1 MGVIIELRRKI
12 QERSVCYTCPRPHDG
27 LSSEWNTLHVRQKNP
42 YADLL
47 HTWLLNPSPVVS
59 IKNHQNVF
67 HVLQDNCVPC
77 CVAPFTA
84 LAVILSAIVSYR
96 HLPVS
101 MLAVQNQ
108 STLPN
113 TTPNYKPIIELNATH
128 SRNSTVPFD
137 PKKHL
142 AYSPPEEILRMS
154 DIGYPEDV
162 GVSPIAVSQ
171 PFHLF
176 STEAIEQMRAEI
188 FNPIVMETCGFR
200 SNIAACQLRG
210 YCPK

>member
-1 MGVIIELRRKI
+1 
-12 QERSVCYTCPRPHDG
+12 
-27 LSSEWNTLHVRQKNP
+27 
-42 YADLL
+42 
-47 HTWLLNPSPVVS
+47 
-59 IKNHQNVF
+59 
-67 HVLQDNCVPC
+67 
-77 CVAPFTA
+77 
-84 LAVILSAIVSYR
+84 
-96 HLPVS
+96 

-108 STLPN
+108 PTLPN
-113 TTPNYKPIIELNATH
+113 PTSNYKPIIELNAAH
-128 SRNSTVPFD
+128 SRNSTMHFD

-154 DIGYPEDV
+154 DIGYAEDA

-171 PFHLF
+171 PFRLF
-176 STEAIEQMRAEI
+176 SIEAIAQMRAEI